1 MGHDLIANN
10 PIEIGLLNARV
21 VELGTKHGIETPA
34 NFAIEAALRP
44 HEFGEN

>member
-1 MGHDLIANN
+1 LIAGN

-21 VELGTKHGIETPA
+21 VEMGKELCVDTPA

-44 HEFGEN
+44 HEGGAG

>member
-10 PIEIGLLNARV
+10 PIEISLLNARV
-21 VELGTKHGIETPA
+21 VELGKQHGVETPA

-44 HEFGEN
+44 YEIGED